1 MIKAGALYMVVIVSL
16 LIAMVSAS
24 LLTIAFFYR
33 QEVQKKV
40 RQDKLLINLESGTA
54 VLLSDGFAEYDQTHH
69 VDLFDAGTDSL
80 TLRKELW
87 GVYGLNLAKA
97 FELKDTLKRA
107 FLSANTFT
115 DQHAIYLTDE
125 DRPLSVSGNT
135 QITGNGQLPKSGL
148 RQAYVDG
155 KPYTGKALI
164 NGDIHDSGRDLP
176 PLDEEMIQDITYY
189 LKPLDNKKNEF
200 KDLIKGLTFDVQ
212 DSLNNSFFNDAKVF
226 YLDETMMDLGSRKLR
241 GKIILVSD
249 TILKVAADSHLDQ
262 VQIYAPAIIV
272 ASGFKGNCQLFARD
286 SIIIGKDCVF
296 DYPSFAGIFKP
307 EDHKIQAKLSIGEG
321 SLFSGVL
328 LSYEKKR
335 SPLQT
340 IISLSKGCKV
350 NGEVFATGFVKLEKR
365 VSVNGK
371 TYAKR
376 FIMQT
381 PTTLYENYLIDVNL
395 NRKLLSKY
403 YLSSSIFK
411 GAGKGN
417 VQQQKILKWLE

>member
-16 LIAMVSAS
+16 LIAMLSAS

-33 QEVQKKV
+33 QEVQKKL
-40 RQDKLLINLESGTA
+40 RQDRLLNNLESGTA
-54 VLLSDGFAEYDQTHH
+54 ILLSDVFAQYDQTHH
-69 VDLFDAGTDSL
+69 VDLFEAGTDSL
-80 TLRKELW
+80 TLRKEFW
-87 GVYGLNLAKA
+87 GVYGLNLVKA
-97 FELKDTLKRA
+97 FELKDTLKHA
-107 FLSANTFT
+107 FLSANTFA

-125 DRPLSVSGNT
+125 DRPLSVSGST
-135 QITGNGQLPKSGL
+135 QITGDGQLPKSGL

-155 KPYTGKALI
+155 KPYRGKTLI
-164 NGDIHDSGRDLP
+164 NGNIHDSGRDLP
-176 PLDEEMIQDITYY
+176 PLDEEVLQDIIYY
-189 LKPLDNKKNEF
+189 LKPLDNKDSEF
-200 KDLIKGLTFDVQ
+200 KDLIKGLSFDVQ
-212 DSLNNSFFNDAKVF
+212 DSLENSFFNDAKVY
-226 YLDETMMDLGSRKLR
+226 YLDAAVMELGGRKLS

-249 TILKVAADSHLDQ
+249 TIVQIAADSQLDQ

-272 ASGFKGNCQLFARD
+272 ASGFKGSCQLFARD

-296 DYPSFAGIFKP
+296 DYPSFAGVFKP
-307 EDHKIQAKLSIGEG
+307 EDHPIQAKLSIGEG
-321 SLFSGVL
+321 SSFSGIL

-340 IISLSKGCKV
+340 LISLSKGCKI
-350 NGEVFATGFVKLEKR
+350 NGEVYATGLVKLEKTVR
-365 VSVNGK
+365 VYGK

-381 PTTLYENYLIDVNL
+381 PATLYENYLIDINL

-411 GAGKGN
+411 GVANGN
-417 VQQQKILKWLE
+417 MQQQRILKWLN